1 MQEPQS
7 EAVQKQRLD
16 IPEIPPEKRFY
27 FNGFSVTVTAADCL
41 IILLHND
48 QPVGLLN
55 TTHVVAK
62 TFVEHFGRL
71 IENFENKSGQTI
83 YKLDE
88 LMEKLSEKKSP

>member
-1 MQEPQS
+1 MQEQQH
-7 EAVQKQRLD
+7 EAVQKQHLD
-16 IPEIPPEKRFY
+16 ISEIPPEKRFY
-27 FNGFSVTVTAADCL
+27 FNGFSVTVSAADCS
-41 IILLHND
+41 IVLLNND

-62 TFVEHFGRL
+62 TFIEHLGRL